1 MRPISVTALGAALAL
16 ACGSPYHASFPA
28 SFEDFFEPDAPQQ
41 REGESAPGAPDG
53 QRYVV
58 QPGDTLYSIARW
70 QGTSVEELASANALT
85 DPDRLQVGQ
94 ELVMPPGAQP
104 TATRPS
110 HHLPRRAAAVTPAP
124 ALAPVPEGA
133 ALLSVDCAI
142 IDTDESLRNARFEEA
157 LVDARKARSLLR
169 ALDSQPGVAQRKA
182 RVETLSAMAEVAL
195 GRDDA
200 ARASFARALEA
211 DPLLALDADAVSPKI
226 LRVFEEA
233 RAGPERQARR

>member
-110 HHLPRRAAAVTPAP
+110 HHLPRR
-124 ALAPVPEGA
+124 
-133 ALLSVDCAI
+133 
-142 IDTDESLRNARFEEA
+142 TDESLRNARFEEA

-169 ALDSQPGVAQRKA
+169 ALDSQPGVAQRRA

>member
-41 REGESAPGAPDG
+41 REGESAPVAPDG

-70 QGTSVEELASANALT
+70 QHTSVEELASANALA

-94 ELVMPPGAQP
+94 HLVMPPGAKP
-104 TATRPS
+104 TAARPI
-110 HHLPRRAAAVTPAP
+110 HHSPRHAASATPEPAP
-124 ALAPVPEGA
+124 EEA

-142 IDTDESLRNARFEEA
+142 LDTDESLRNARFEEA

-169 ALDSQPGVAQRKA
+169 ALDSQPGVAQRRA
-182 RVETLSAMAEVAL
+182 QVETLSAMAEVAL

-211 DPLLALDADAVSPKI
+211 DPLLALDPDTVSPKI